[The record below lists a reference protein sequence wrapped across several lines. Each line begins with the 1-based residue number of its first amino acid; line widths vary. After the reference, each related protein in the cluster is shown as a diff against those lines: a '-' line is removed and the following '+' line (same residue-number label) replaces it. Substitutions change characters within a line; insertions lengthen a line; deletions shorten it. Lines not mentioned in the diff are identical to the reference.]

1 MGGLAPGKLK
11 SRRGRHSS
19 PRRLH
24 QVSAGIQELTAGKT
38 LSTLRGWRHFHRH
51 QLVAAWPI
59 LVRRNGPF
67 FRRHRHGASLAGA
80 DGVVGS
86 SHRLSEVERTT
97 PAAPSKEWDHLLD
110 GAATPPL
117 PRRGLRLSRR
127 LSQTPVF
134 SGRLVGNA
142 QASLQGGV
150 AERFR
155 KYREASAYR

>member
-110 GAATPPL
+110 GAAPPTL
-117 PRRGLRLSRR
+117 PRSIQSRC
-127 LSQTPVF
+127 
-134 SGRLVGNA
+134 GRLHNSKELSYGPIPSLRCSTRIVDGNGKRR
-142 QASLQGGV
+142 SL
-150 AERFR
+150 
-155 KYREASAYR
+155 SPWC